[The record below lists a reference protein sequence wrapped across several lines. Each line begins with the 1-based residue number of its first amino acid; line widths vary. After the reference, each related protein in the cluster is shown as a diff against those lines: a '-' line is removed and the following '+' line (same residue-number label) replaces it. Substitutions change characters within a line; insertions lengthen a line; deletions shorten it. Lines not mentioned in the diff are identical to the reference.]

1 MGLVRKRLKSHF
13 IHVLRLRSQARA
25 LGLSLADTLRFIAS
39 DYGSRVGAAGRTY
52 AIQVDGARV
61 LLRANAVDCKLLAE
75 VFGGIY
81 ALPAPHNPK
90 RILDLGANIGLS
102 ALYFHRQHPE
112 ASIACVEPA
121 PKNFSML
128 SRIVSL
134 NALPVTL
141 FDCAVG
147 PEAGSTALYDTA
159 DPSCCTLVADG
170 ERVENQITVQ
180 QKTVPQIMASLHWDH
195 IDLLKI
201 DIEGYER
208 FLLRKNASW
217 LSQVSCIVGEIH
229 DGYDFAQLR
238 EDLGRYGFEITE
250 RCPINEFGQG
260 NFVAMSCVSATNNHS
275 TRYTQTL

>member
-1 MGLVRKRLKSHF
+1 M
-13 IHVLRLRSQARA
+13 
-25 LGLSLADTLRFIAS
+25 SLADTLRFIAS
-39 DYGSRVGAAGRTY
+39 DYGYRAGAAGRTY
-52 AIQVDGARV
+52 AIQVDGSRV
-61 LLRANAVDCKLLAE
+61 LLRSNAVDCKLLAE

-81 ALPAPHNPK
+81 AVPAPYSPK

-102 ALYFHRQHPE
+102 ALYFHRQYPE

-128 SRIVSL
+128 SRTVSL

-141 FDCAVG
+141 FDCAIG
-147 PEAGSTALYDTA
+147 PQAGSTALYDTA
-159 DPSCCTLVADG
+159 DPSCCTLVAGD
-170 ERVENQITVQ
+170 ERGENQITVQ
-180 QKTVPQIMASLHWDH
+180 QKTIPQIMASLRWDH

-208 FLLRKNASW
+208 FLLRDNAGW
-217 LSQVSCIVGEIH
+217 LSRVSCIVGEIH

-250 RCPINEFGQG
+250 RSPINEYGQG
-260 NFVAMSCVSATNNHS
+260 NFVAMSRVSAANDYS